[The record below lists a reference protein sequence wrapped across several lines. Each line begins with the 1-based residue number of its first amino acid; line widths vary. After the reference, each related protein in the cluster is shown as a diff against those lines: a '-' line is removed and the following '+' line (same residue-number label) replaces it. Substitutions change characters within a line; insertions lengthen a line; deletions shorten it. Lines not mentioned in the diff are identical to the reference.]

1 MKKQRPVNLDLTT
14 IQLPAAGKAS
24 ILHRATGVAMFF
36 ALAFMVWAWAT
47 SLGSEAEFQMV
58 KDVINGPIGFVIS
71 LGTLSALSFHFIGGV
86 RHVIMDMGYW
96 EELQSGNASATA
108 AIGLWILLTIVLGV
122 LLW

>member
-1 MKKQRPVNLDLTT
+1 
-14 IQLPAAGKAS
+14 
-24 ILHRATGVAMFF
+24 
-36 ALAFMVWAWAT
+36 
-47 SLGSEAEFQMV
+47 MV

-96 EELQSGNASATA
+96 EELQSGNASANA